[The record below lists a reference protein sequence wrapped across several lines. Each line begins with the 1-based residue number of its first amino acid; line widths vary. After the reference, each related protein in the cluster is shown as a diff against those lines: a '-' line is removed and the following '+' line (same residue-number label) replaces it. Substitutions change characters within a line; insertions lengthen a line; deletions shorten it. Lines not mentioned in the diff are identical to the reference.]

1 MGQKLENVR
10 KKAENVKELGEQV
23 KELGNKVVDDITS
36 VRDILG
42 EMPED
47 MDDDIMEAIEQVDD
61 SSTQEATDNMNSEV
75 KDFWTRT
82 RISMQKLQT
91 KLPNRKKRART
102 PAASSPRST
111 ATASANP
118 AQMLRSAQQTAQK
131 LLAKQEIRHRNMQIR
146 QTMISTVI
154 WMQLCGTDK
163 LCTL

>member
-61 SSTQEATDNMNSEV
+61 SSTQEATDNMNSE
-75 KDFWTRT
+75 TRDW
-82 RISMQKLQT
+82 
-91 KLPNRKKRART
+91 AFE
-102 PAASSPRST
+102 
-111 ATASANP
+111 
-118 AQMLRSAQQTAQK
+118 LR
-131 LLAKQEIRHRNMQIR
+131 LFP
-146 QTMISTVI
+146 
-154 WMQLCGTDK
+154 
-163 LCTL
+163 